1 MEWGGGARG
10 VCLVAVSELINLPE
24 GVKGLSTDGFE
35 SLIRVDFPQW

>member
-10 VCLVAVSELINLPE
+10 VGLVAVSINLPE